1 MRGGGGSAGRAR
13 AGGEEFAERVNAAA
27 DLVSAGVPVAQPPR
41 GLGHRNPRR
50 HQISGGVDPLGELLA
65 TSARPARGATTTA
78 HVTNVLRDMSRAPC
92 DTPRSL
98 HSAVAQRHLETEVAN
113 CVGGVISPLLAN
125 LFLHYA

>member
-1 MRGGGGSAGRAR
+1 MSRSTLVTCAVVVAPRAGRA
-13 AGGEEFAERVNAAA
+13 
-27 DLVSAGVPVAQPPR
+27 LVARSSPSGSTPPLIWCRR
-41 GLGHRNPRR
+41 GFRLPRPR
-50 HQISGGVDPLGELLA
+50 GGVDPLGELLA

-113 CVGGVISPLLAN
+113 CVGGVRAPP
-125 LFLHYA
+125 